1 MLTVT
6 VYLYGKIVSVIQGV
20 FVTGLYGTADT
31 KVYRKIN
38 IMEMIFFADLSG
50 MIFGTVI
57 NYNIIKIRSM
67 LGDIA
72 YRLFDTC
79 FFIVSRNDN

>member
-67 LGDIA
+67 LGDIP
-72 YRLFDTC
+72 YRLFDT
-79 FFIVSRNDN
+79 